1 MKIVVLEDDPLVGN
15 GLVRLLRQYGHRALH
30 LRRAAEARA
39 LIASQDYVD
48 LAIADFGLGDGESGV
63 QFLDWLRQEH
73 PTVRRVLISALDRP
87 REFCDEPPT
96 QVFVQKPFAAPAL
109 AAILR
114 GTPTCMP

>member
-15 GLVRLLRQYGHRALH
+15 GLVRLLRQYGHRALYV
-30 LRRAAEARA
+30 RRADEART

-48 LAIADFGLGDGESGV
+48 VAIADFGLGDGESGV
-63 QFLDWLRQEH
+63 EFLGWLRREH
-73 PTVRRVLISALDRP
+73 PQVRRVLISALDRP
-87 REFCDEPPT
+87 RGFPDEPPT

-114 GTPTCMP
+114 GSPTCTP